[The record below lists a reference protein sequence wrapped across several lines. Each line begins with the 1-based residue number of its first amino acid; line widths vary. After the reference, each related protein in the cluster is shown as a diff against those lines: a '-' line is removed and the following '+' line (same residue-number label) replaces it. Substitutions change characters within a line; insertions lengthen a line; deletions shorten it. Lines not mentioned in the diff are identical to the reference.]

1 MILNPSSKL
10 HSTFSTKLRRSNCF
24 HNSNSASVSK
34 ISVLNKNGGEDSGN
48 KKVLETVK
56 RWVVIIRSAWP
67 GGSWWDLHETK
78 EEDGMAA
85 MAEPLTVL
93 QALCRIWELVAHES
107 WVLYAAFG
115 SLIIAAVSLFLY
127 ASVLSSDWYENSAI
141 TFPRSHYLIYWH
153 HQSFLQ
159 SGETAVFY
167 RNLQL
172 MLKRLRETLYGA
184 LIFQDISF
192 FDNEAVGDLTSRL
205 GADCQRLSHV
215 IGHDI
220 HLILRNVL
228 QGIGALVNLLT
239 LSWPLALSTLAI
251 CSLISAIFLIY
262 GRYQKKAAKVT
273 QDFTACAN
281 EVLEETFSLVQAMVG
296 QNSFYK
302 YARKCC
308 TWILESEFSPSL
320 PLNTGLA
327 LLKAVEAR
335 VKLQRL
341 MGHIEFVNVFFHYP
355 SRIVAPILENLNFSV
370 LPNEVVAI
378 VGLSGSGKSTLVN
391 LLLRLYEPTHGQIL
405 VDGIPL
411 RELDIRWLRENI
423 GYVGQEPHL
432 FRIAIKSNITYGL
445 SGEIKQKEVER
456 AAKQAYAHDF
466 ISTLPNGYDT
476 VVDDELLSGGQ
487 KQRIAIARAIL
498 REPAILILDEPT
510 SALDAE
516 NGTKAKRTV
525 IVIAHRLSTVK
536 SADRIVVMESG
547 RIVEMGDHTELLCKN
562 GLYARLNRI
571 QTDALA

>member
-1 MILNPSSKL
+1 MLNFHTHAHYTSPHSKPLMILNPSSKL

-115 SLIIAAVSLFLY
+115 SLIIAAISEISLPNLL
-127 ASVLSSDWYENSAI
+127 ASSIFSA
-141 TFPRSHYLIYWH
+141 
-153 HQSFLQ
+153 Q